1 MMKLRSVMSDEA
13 VEQKIAQLEQDKRVA
28 EELLFLVLDRID
40 EPVVLD
46 VSESKKLSTKD
57 RFIDID
63 IDVEND
69 TWTLQVVTFHGQP

>member
-1 MMKLRSVMSDEA
+1 MSDEA